1 MTPEQLGPMGIL
13 AVLVGGCVWAMK
25 WMLTRFGRMLDAH
38 EEHAKGINAALTNIS
53 VVLSG
58 VVGRLDAHEAR
69 EEAVLR
75 QHALEL
81 SEARREVVAVREHIT
96 DRVGQITGEV
106 EALVVLAVKKAS
118 VTQPI
123 EPVDLPV
130 RRRGGG

>member
-1 MTPEQLGPMGIL
+1 MAIL

-38 EEHAKGINAALTNIS
+38 EEHAKGINVALTNIS
-53 VVLSG
+53 TVLSS

-69 EEAVLR
+69 EEAVLH
-75 QHALEL
+75 QHTLEL

-96 DRVGQITGEV
+96 DRTEKVTGEI
-106 EALVVLAVKKAS
+106 EAIVVLAVKKES

-123 EPVDLPV
+123 EPIDLPV